1 MEILNF
7 LRQPAQIE
15 SVHGGE
21 GLCRNCRVLGPESFD
36 TPVRFLYYTVLPSGA
51 SFGEHTHG
59 DDNEVYL
66 VLEGSGLY
74 SMYGEA
80 ASVEAG
86 DVLIN
91 KPFAFHFLKNT
102 GDSEMRVL
110 VFEVYNR

>member
-1 MEILNF
+1 MEIVNF

-74 SMYGEA
+74 SMNGE
-80 ASVEAG
+80 
-86 DVLIN
+86 
-91 KPFAFHFLKNT
+91 
-102 GDSEMRVL
+102 
-110 VFEVYNR
+110 YNYHEPVIPHVDIFQANLSSTL

>member
-1 MEILNF
+1 M
-7 LRQPAQIE
+7 
-15 SVHGGE
+15 
-21 GLCRNCRVLGPESFD
+21 
-36 TPVRFLYYTVLPSGA
+36 RFLYYTVLPSGA

-74 SMYGEA
+74 SMNGEA

>member
-1 MEILNF
+1 MEIVNF

-74 SMYGEA
+74 SMNGEA

-86 DVLIN
+86 GCPN
-91 KPFAFHFLKNT
+91 Q
-102 GDSEMRVL
+102 
-110 VFEVYNR
+110 

>member
-1 MEILNF
+1 MEIVNF

-59 DDNEVYL
+59 DDNEIYL

-74 SMYGEA
+74 SMNGEA
-80 ASVEAG
+80 APY
-86 DVLIN
+86 LPNIR
-91 KPFAFHFLKNT
+91 PFPFGGCRGRGCPNQ
-102 GDSEMRVL
+102 
-110 VFEVYNR
+110 